1 MKTLHVGVFI
11 LILIGGHLSADEPPT
26 NSNNGIVLNLDTTSE
41 VFVNAFIDPIEF
53 TRYDFHVEWDTL
65 ANLRAAEPEKQHT
78 ASVFRAFLPKGPVSV
93 GELWR
98 IEPQDGILTL
108 LKQLH
113 PNPQMEMHIDS
124 GDSRG
129 AWACLRAY
137 NAQFAEIVFRIHAQF
152 VLGDGLS
159 APSEGGLFT
168 PSQFAGKLI
177 IARNDEKI
185 TFFQMYVPE
194 GTLNFDVGWKQ
205 EDYEWTIGDSGFCPR
220 MELLAGTQ
228 NDQTQFAFS
237 IPQEEAE
244 RKLLLQFYKSQQ
256 INWMPMD
263 KALEMAQILEK
274 PIHVVAIDGPLDDE
288 SC

>member
-11 LILIGGHLSADEPPT
+11 LILISGHLSADEPPI
-26 NSNNGIVLNLDTTSE
+26 NNNNGIVLNLNTTSE

-65 ANLRAAEPEKQHT
+65 ANLRAAEPEKRHT
-78 ASVFRAFLPKGPVSV
+78 ASVFRAFLPKGSISI
-93 GELWR
+93 GELWK
-98 IEPQDGILTL
+98 IEPHDGILAL

-137 NAQFAEIVFRIHAQF
+137 NAQF

-177 IARNDEKI
+177 IARNDGKI
-185 TFFQMYVPE
+185 TFFQMHVPE

-205 EDYEWTIGDSGFCPR
+205 EGNQWVIADSGFCPR
-220 MELLAGTQ
+220 IELLTGTQ
-228 NDQTQFAFS
+228 NDQTQFAVS
-237 IPQEEAE
+237 IPQEEVE
-244 RKLLLQFYKSQQ
+244 RKLILQFYKSQQ
-256 INWMPMD
+256 INWMAID
-263 KALEMAQILEK
+263 KALEMAQMLQK
-274 PIHVVAIDGPLDDE
+274 PIHAVAVDGPLDDE